1 MSACVH
7 ALGQF
12 GNGRLAQGAQGLAHL
27 DCGNGDADDA
37 VWHAPFVRLYA
48 VQTSVFCES
57 PVFRI

>member
-1 MSACVH
+1 
-7 ALGQF
+7 LGQF